1 MEYTEANKIAGGS
14 ASAYGAHRFSQVIK
28 LRTELVKDFLL
39 FSEIPAED
47 CAKIVAA
54 AQERVYQCGKTI
66 YFEGDPVRQVV
77 LVTSGC
83 VKLSQTGPQGQEVI
97 LRLVGPGET
106 LCAECFPKY
115 SHCSTARTMKPSA
128 ALVWEVSQ
136 FEAVADRF
144 PALGRNVS
152 GVLLHTLNQLEIR
165 FREMC
170 TEKVGPRLS
179 SQLVRLVS
187 QVGQPTNG
195 YVEISLS
202 QRDLAQLTGTTLF
215 TVSRLLGQW
224 EELGIVRPKRQGL
237 LVLNVQALEDIS
249 RAE

>member
-14 ASAYGAHRFSQVIK
+14 ASAYAAHRLSQVIK

-39 FSEIPAED
+39 FSAIPTED

-144 PALGRNVS
+144 PALGRNIS

-187 QVGQPTNG
+187 QVGQPMNG